1 MPLINCE
8 INLIL
13 TQYENCILTSKATRN
28 AASAQG
34 ENPAVSKINNPTNPI
49 IEITKAKLYVPVDT
63 LSTENDKKALRTTK
77 NRIQKNYEME

>member
-1 MPLINCE
+1 MLLINCE

-13 TQYENCILTSKATRN
+13 TQYENCVLTSKATRN

-34 ENPAVSKINNPTNPI
+34 ENPAVSKINNPTNAI
-49 IEITKAKLYVPVDT
+49 IEITEAKLYVPVVT